1 MEATDEAGDA
11 GDYDKTFLEEPA
23 ILDKY
28 KAAADVCEKA
38 LTLAIESCVEGADIY
53 EVCQKVDAF
62 IEEELTK
69 TFSNKKS
76 KKLERG
82 IAFPCCISVNEI
94 CGHFSPLKDDS
105 YKLKTED
112 LVKVDLGAH
121 IDGFP
126 ASCAHSFVIG
136 GKTKGK
142 QADVLMA
149 AW

>member
-1 MEATDEAGDA
+1 VFYCLTISFISSVFLNFFTNNLTYNLTKHFYTLEALA
-11 GDYDKTFLEEPA
+11 
-23 ILDKY
+23 
-28 KAAADVCEKA
+28 
-38 LTLAIESCVEGADIY
+38 LAIESCKDGADIY

-62 IEEELTK
+62 IEEELGK
-69 TFSNKKS
+69 TFSSKKS

-105 YKLKTED
+105 LKLKLED
-112 LVKVDLGAH
+112 LVKVEIGAH

-142 QADVLMA
+142 
-149 AW
+149 